1 MRPGDIEDSMR
12 QALRNSGIDQ
22 VLAGGVKP
30 SQLSAVDLDGIEL
43 AQTGYDLDGGLV
55 DVHCHLGLG
64 PQGATDRQ
72 TTLAQA
78 ASAVSAGILGVRDC
92 GAPTDTHW
100 LDAQREAGALVPR
113 LVRAGRHIAR
123 PKRYLRGF
131 ALELERPQDLPE
143 AVATQARAGDG
154 WVKVV
159 GDWIDRSLGAEA
171 DITPLWDQALVADAV
186 AAAHEN
192 GARIT
197 VHTFAHAT
205 LNPWIEAGVD
215 CFEHATGADS
225 DQIQEMAAR
234 AIAVT
239 PTFLQVDKFPEFA
252 AQAGAKYPR
261 YAATV
266 TALHAGHEQQVA
278 AMYEAGVRLL
288 PGSDAGGSLPHNSL
302 PRELL
307 AWRRAGISDSEIMR
321 LATVSVREF
330 LGLEAHWLGSVTYE
344 ANPAEN
350 LQYLLNPLAV
360 NLSGAGATQI
370 PEQPVRS

>member
-22 VLAGGVKP
+22 VLAGGAKP

-159 GDWIDRSLGAEA
+159 GDWD
-171 DITPLWDQALVADAV
+171 
-186 AAAHEN
+186 
-192 GARIT
+192 
-197 VHTFAHAT
+197 
-205 LNPWIEAGVD
+205 
-215 CFEHATGADS
+215 
-225 DQIQEMAAR
+225 
-234 AIAVT
+234 
-239 PTFLQVDKFPEFA
+239 
-252 AQAGAKYPR
+252 
-261 YAATV
+261 
-266 TALHAGHEQQVA
+266 
-278 AMYEAGVRLL
+278 
-288 PGSDAGGSLPHNSL
+288 
-302 PRELL
+302 
-307 AWRRAGISDSEIMR
+307 
-321 LATVSVREF
+321 
-330 LGLEAHWLGSVTYE
+330 
-344 ANPAEN
+344 
-350 LQYLLNPLAV
+350 
-360 NLSGAGATQI
+360 
-370 PEQPVRS
+370 